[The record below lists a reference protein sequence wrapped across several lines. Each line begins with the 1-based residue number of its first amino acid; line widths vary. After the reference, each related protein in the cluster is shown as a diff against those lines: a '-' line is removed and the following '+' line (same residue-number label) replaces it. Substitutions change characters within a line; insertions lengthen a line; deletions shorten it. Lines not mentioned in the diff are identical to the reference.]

1 MICCFRDEAKLNV
14 HGYPN
19 ATHQSFPTRAQA
31 EAYIKGAT
39 IPIASTRAEP
49 YSSRNR
55 VNKVN
60 KGQKDNTPLTPV
72 QTQVRELVLDK
83 INCDPE
89 DHKKIC
95 KVYTDGASRGNGRAN
110 ARAGFGVYYGD
121 NDKRNVSCRLE
132 GSEQTNQ
139 RAELTAINVALQR
152 AKTDKPMRLV
162 ILTDSKYSINCFTLW
177 ASKWELNG
185 WKNSAGQPVKNKDLI
200 QTGRQLLQDLGRS
213 NILVEFKHVKG
224 HANIYGNEMAD
235 RLATL
240 GADSG

>member
-89 DHKKIC
+89 DHKRSAR
-95 KVYTDGASRGNGRAN
+95 YTQMVLLEETGEPMLEQAL
-110 ARAGFGVYYGD
+110 
-121 NDKRNVSCRLE
+121 VSIME
-132 GSEQTNQ
+132 IMTS
-139 RAELTAINVALQR
+139 V
-152 AKTDKPMRLV
+152 M
-162 ILTDSKYSINCFTLW
+162 
-177 ASKWELNG
+177 
-185 WKNSAGQPVKNKDLI
+185 
-200 QTGRQLLQDLGRS
+200 
-213 NILVEFKHVKG
+213 
-224 HANIYGNEMAD
+224 
-235 RLATL
+235 
-240 GADSG
+240 